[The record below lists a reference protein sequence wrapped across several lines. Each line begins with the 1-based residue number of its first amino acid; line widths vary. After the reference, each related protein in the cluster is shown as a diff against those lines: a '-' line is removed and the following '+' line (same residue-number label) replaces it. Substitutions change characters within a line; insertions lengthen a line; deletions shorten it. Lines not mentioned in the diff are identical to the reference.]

1 MTKLSWLPWSGREGR
16 MRAHSKGRAYEKSLP
31 AYSINGFN
39 LIGGT
44 VNSGMKG
51 LERVRGKLI

>member
-1 MTKLSWLPWSGREGR
+1 